1 MRFYISG
8 AISNLDYREALQNFQ
23 QIEDRLLAIG
33 VKPSNIF
40 NPMKE
45 VDPTISYRA
54 QMDICIANLE
64 RCDIIIMQNNWNES
78 AGAREE
84 LTFAMKNGIIVR
96 YTSSGDWRDIENI
109 VTGKVARFAEK
120 V

>member
-8 AISNLDYREALQNFQ
+8 AISSLEYREALQNFQ
-23 QIEDRLLAIG
+23 QIEDRLLSLG
-33 VKPSNIF
+33 VSKKDIF

-64 RCDIIIMQNNWNES
+64 RCDIIIMQNNWTES
-78 AGAREE
+78 PGAHEE
-84 LTFAMKNGIIVR
+84 LTLALKNNIIVR
-96 YTSSGDWRDIENI
+96 YDSKGDWRDIENI
-109 VTGKVARFAEK
+109 VAGKVARFAEK